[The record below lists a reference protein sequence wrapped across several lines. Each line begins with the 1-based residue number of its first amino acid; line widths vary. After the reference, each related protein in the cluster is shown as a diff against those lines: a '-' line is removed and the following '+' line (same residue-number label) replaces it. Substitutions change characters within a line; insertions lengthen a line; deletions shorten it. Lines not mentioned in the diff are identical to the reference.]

1 MTKDNVNKVAVRE
14 FPITAAQFLKWAG
27 AVLTGGEAKELI
39 REGYV
44 LVNSEVITAPA
55 QKLKPDDV
63 VEILGEDPI
72 RYLVAE
78 DKY

>member
-1 MTKDNVNKVAVRE
+1 MNKVTVSR

-39 REGYV
+39 RDGFV
-44 LVNSEVITAPA
+44 LINGEVIAAPG
-55 QKLKPDDV
+55 QKLNPGDK
-63 VEILGEDPI
+63 VEILGEDTVC
-72 RYLVAE
+72 YLVAE